1 MNHRSEPATLLEI
14 RRLTQEGSDDAIL
27 IGSIDVLNAKLEE
40 FATNLPRVKP
50 FYAVKCN
57 PSVELLR
64 MLADAGCGFDCA
76 SMGEMQL
83 ILSLGVPADRIIFAN
98 PCKMPSAIIYARDN
112 GIAMMTFDNEQ
123 ELEKIASI
131 YPAAQLV
138 LRIATDDRNSV
149 CRLSLKFGAHS
160 DHWESLIQRAHD
172 LSLNLIGVSF
182 HVGSNCKSV
191 STYAGAIADARTVF
205 DLGSKYGYHMHL
217 LDIGGGFPGVCG
229 NVQHSAASVSGG
241 NVMNVEVA
249 IDESDRVCDEDET
262 SDESSKRGRVRDG
275 ETVIDEE
282 ALVEESITFSDIS
295 ATINTTL
302 NALFP
307 EEEGTFIIA
316 EPGRY
321 IATSIF
327 TLLTKVIAQR
337 DKSTLYINDGVYGC
351 FNGIYFDH
359 LHPVPLTLS
368 QYIRQ
373 YVKEVSCCDNTLLL
387 PDPSED
393 EGTMK
398 SCRVFGPTCDSL
410 DLVCENAVLPDL
422 SVGDYL
428 VFENMG
434 AYSIAAATAFNGF
447 PVVKVAFV

>member
-1 MNHRSEPATLLEI
+1 MNTSSSEPATLLEI
-14 RRLTQEGSDDAIL
+14 RRLTQEESDDAVL
-27 IGSIDVLNAKLEE
+27 IGSTDVLNAKLEE

-76 SMGEMQL
+76 SKGEMEL
-83 ILSLGVPADRIIFAN
+83 VLSLGVSPDRIIFAN
-98 PCKMPSAIIYARDN
+98 PCKFPTALEYARDN
-112 GIAMMTFDNEQ
+112 GIAMMTFDNEL
-123 ELEKIASI
+123 ELEKVAAI
-131 YPAAQLV
+131 YPTAQLV

-149 CRLSLKFGAHS
+149 CRLSLKFGAPPY
-160 DHWESLIQRAHD
+160 SLEPLVQRAHE

-191 STYAGAIADARTVF
+191 STYAGAIADARALF
-205 DLGSKYGYHMHL
+205 DLGSKYGYHMHF
-217 LDIGGGFPGVCG
+217 LDLGGGFPGVCG
-229 NVQHSAASVSGG
+229 NVQHSLTGEIV
-241 NVMNVEVA
+241 NMVVDENDDTTREKI
-249 IDESDRVCDEDET
+249 ID
-262 SDESSKRGRVRDG
+262 
-275 ETVIDEE
+275 DEE

-295 ATINTTL
+295 ATINTSL
-302 NALFP
+302 DALFP

-327 TLLTKVIAQR
+327 TLLTKVMAMR
-337 DKSTLYINDGVYGC
+337 DKTTLYINDGVYGC

-373 YVKEVSCCDNTLLL
+373 YVKEVSCDNTVVTE
-387 PDPSED
+387 PID
-393 EGTMK
+393 EEEVTLMPR
-398 SCRVFGPTCDSL
+398 RVFGPTCDSL

-447 PVVKVAFV
+447 PVVKVVFV